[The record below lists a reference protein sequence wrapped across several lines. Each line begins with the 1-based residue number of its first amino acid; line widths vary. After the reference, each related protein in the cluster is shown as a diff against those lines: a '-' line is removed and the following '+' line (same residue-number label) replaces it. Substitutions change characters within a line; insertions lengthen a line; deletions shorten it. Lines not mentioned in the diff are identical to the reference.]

1 MDMEE
6 KVYLL
11 SCYPLLYSDWSAR
24 TLVLIRIVEWKL
36 THILGKDHDLAR
48 RVQDSLGS
56 RSSTVVTNHD
66 QREYWIIIVAVEK

>member
-1 MDMEE
+1 MDIGE

-11 SCYPLLYSDWSAR
+11 SCYPLFYSDWSDR

-48 RVQDSLGS
+48 RVHDSLGS

-66 QREYWIIIVAVEK
+66 QREY